1 MKIRVKGK
9 TPTERVRYMLAQI
22 AKLDTRLASHG
33 ECHCERCMDVLE
45 RKHQLM
51 DIMICLGISELD
63 VCELVY
69 GEDWQ
74 QA

>member
-1 MKIRVKGK
+1 
-9 TPTERVRYMLAQI
+9 
-22 AKLDTRLASHG
+22 
-33 ECHCERCMDVLE
+33 
-45 RKHQLM
+45 M